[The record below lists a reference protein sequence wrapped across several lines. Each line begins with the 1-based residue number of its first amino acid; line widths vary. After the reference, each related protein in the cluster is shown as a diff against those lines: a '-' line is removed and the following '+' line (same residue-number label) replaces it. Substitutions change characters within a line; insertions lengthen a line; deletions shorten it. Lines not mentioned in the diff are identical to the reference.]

1 MEYNC
6 VYRPLGIKKI
16 VNCSIIW
23 NIMEYRP
30 LEMKCMICS
39 SERIWVMVD
48 IIELHVCNCS

>member
-23 NIMEYRP
+23 NIIVSIGHWR
-30 LEMKCMICS
+30 LN
-39 SERIWVMVD
+39 V
-48 IIELHVCNCS
+48 